1 MDLARSRTLLHA
13 SRGARQPS
21 QTSSRVAGAASLWKG
36 GGAGGRC
43 VAMGQA
49 ESSSLCYNA
58 CTDAEVDSEG
68 RRPRP
73 RARGSSLPSGFSA
86 QLAPGA
92 HMRRKRDFPHSEAGA
107 PPISNQL
114 LTALAAREAGD
125 TEHVPLAPDGKHA
138 PPIVLSGSLAVHE
151 QKVEHDEH
159 EQKGNAGRDA
169 LLKVGALPAFQEDAL
184 NVSTMMGPMGFLLDQ
199 PEAYGPI
206 YIAEVDE
213 EGTARKL
220 LKHPSIMLFEGDQML
235 EVDVR
240 MRVLKRE
247 CSLRK
252 VENYQ

>member
-1 MDLARSRTLLHA
+1 
-13 SRGARQPS
+13 
-21 QTSSRVAGAASLWKG
+21 
-36 GGAGGRC
+36 
-43 VAMGQA
+43 MGQA

-73 RARGSSLPSGFSA
+73 RARGSSLPSGFAGA

-92 HMRRKRDFPHSEAGA
+92 HMRRKRDFPHSEADA

-114 LTALAAREAGD
+114 LTALAARESGD
-125 TEHVPLAPDGKHA
+125 MELVPLVPDGNE
-138 PPIVLSGSLAVHE
+138 G
-151 QKVEHDEH
+151 EHD
-159 EQKGNAGRDA
+159 QKGNAGRDA
-169 LLKVGALPAFQEDAL
+169 LLKVGALPAFQDDAL

-220 LKHPSIMLFEGDQML
+220 LKHPSIMLFEGDQIL

-240 MRVLKRE
+240 MRVSKRR
-247 CSLRK
+247 CSSKNRKLPVVAPSSASLFVTAVHLRGMHPHVWDVVCIFK
-252 VENYQ
+252 VLTIKRHHCRLTVPM